1 MPLLA
6 QAKNILTHHLTGLCR
21 KAQTDVN
28 LQPLIN
34 TIVAGQQLCQ
44 KEQAVAWLKKKAKES
59 TTVSTCGEALTRLL
73 KYCGVTNEH
82 FCPNLGHIGKGPGQ
96 RPSYDPG
103 R

>member
-1 MPLLA
+1 MA
-6 QAKNILTHHLTGLCR
+6 
-21 KAQTDVN
+21 
-28 LQPLIN
+28 
-34 TIVAGQQLCQ
+34 
-44 KEQAVAWLKKKAKES
+44 EKKAKES

>member
-1 MPLLA
+1 VPLLA

-44 KEQAVAWLKKKAKES
+44 KEQAVAWLKKSQGEYHGVYMWGS
-59 TTVSTCGEALTRLL
+59 PHSSPQVGTVELPMNTFVPIWAT
-73 KYCGVTNEH
+73 
-82 FCPNLGHIGKGPGQ
+82 
-96 RPSYDPG
+96 
-103 R
+103 